1 MFDLI
6 KHLIKNDITHDFENG
21 KISVHG
27 NLYLEDVDGVDVLPD
42 NLSVGGSLDLSGTGI
57 TTLPDNLSVGG
68 YLDLSGT
75 GITTLPDSFKCQSLY
90 LDPQRISNVA
100 YRENCGNSSRTIFAV
115 WTGENF
121 FIAAGCFFG
130 SLDKFE
136 DAVDNRY
143 SGDAAEGYKR
153 AGRECVAELTEK
165 LNP

>member
-6 KHLIKNDITHDFENG
+6 KHLIKNDIAHDFDNG

-27 NLYLEDVDGVDVLPD
+27 DLDLEDMSEVDVLPD
-42 NLSVGGSLDLSGTGI
+42 NLSVGGSLDLCGTSI
-57 TTLPDNLSVGG
+57 TTLPDN
-68 YLDLSGT
+68 
-75 GITTLPDSFKCQSLY
+75 FKCQSLY
-90 LDPQRISNVA
+90 LDPQRISNAA
-100 YRENCGNSSRTIFAV
+100 YRENCGNSSHTIFAA

-130 SLDKFE
+130 PLDKFE
-136 DAVDNRY
+136 EVVDNRY

-165 LNP
+165 LNPKN